1 MSVDEKLE
9 PGQPGDALHNGREL
23 KTPFR
28 RGIVVWSVIGL
39 ILGIPE
45 LLGSNIDTWFY
56 SISRSVGHIEIL
68 WGGTRAVVVALIA
81 LAAAHALLYRDRTTS
96 LFRGKPN
103 SVQRGSLGHLIKSG
117 RAETEDEVA
126 TWLWW
131 LWVIAAVGIIV
142 AGFLVPFTNDDPYS
156 RGYVIYGSITL
167 FFYVIPNVYAYF
179 TGKAAFTTLFATVK
193 KLEGAGK
200 RPIVTMIII
209 AGLAV
214 LMFHLALY
222 PWPSLALTQG

>member
-1 MSVDEKLE
+1 MTVDEKLE
-9 PGQPGDALHNGREL
+9 PGQPGGALHSERDL

-39 ILGIPE
+39 VLAIPE
-45 LLGSNIDTWFY
+45 LLGSNLDTLFY

-81 LAAAHALLYRDRTTS
+81 LAAVHALLYRDRTTS
-96 LFRGKPN
+96 LFRGKPD

-126 TWLWW
+126 PWLWW
-131 LWVIAAVGIIV
+131 VWILAAVAIIV
-142 AGFLVPFTNDDPYS
+142 AGFLVPFTKDNPYS
-156 RGYVIYGSITL
+156 RGYVIYGSITF
-167 FFYVIPNVYAYF
+167 FFYIVPNVYAYF
-179 TGKAAFTTLFATVK
+179 TGKAAFTTLFATVR
-193 KLEGAGK
+193 KLEGEGK
-200 RPIVTMIII
+200 RPIVTMIIV